1 MFNLMLLQFAFLPSY
16 LAQISKV
23 LSLCGWGIIL
33 SKSCPQGNERAL
45 VRWFFTNSD
54 LGEHSTEQQYSHE
67 IFATS
72 YTGKVFIMV
81 IRIDKPCLLLM
92 QVYKIIFIMIMCMIS
107 KFLA

>member
-1 MFNLMLLQFAFLPSY
+1 MLLPKFS
-16 LAQISKV
+16 
-23 LSLCGWGIIL
+23 
-33 SKSCPQGNERAL
+33 PQGNERAL

-72 YTGKVFIMV
+72 YTGKVFIMT

-92 QVYKIIFIMIMCMIS
+92 QVFRIIFIMIMCMIS
-107 KFLA
+107 